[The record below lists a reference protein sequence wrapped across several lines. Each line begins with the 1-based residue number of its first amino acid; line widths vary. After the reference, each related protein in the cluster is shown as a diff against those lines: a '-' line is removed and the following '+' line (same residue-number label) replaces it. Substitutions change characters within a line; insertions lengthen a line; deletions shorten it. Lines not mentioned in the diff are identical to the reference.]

1 MNLFKY
7 LILAIFLIVFNQ
19 SSFAEDIKSKLD
31 GKIYSKLNEFTQ
43 NIGEGLAKNLE
54 NYENLK
60 YLDYSINLQDNLK
73 PTIEIQSVSEL
84 INYNDGTL
92 FNQINL
98 LSHDQETTINF
109 GIGKRKLV
117 EDETLMLGT
126 NIFLDYQ
133 FDESH
138 LRTGIGFE
146 AISNSLDFIAN
157 YYNAVSGFKSTEEG
171 REKALDGYDLR
182 LNYHLSKK
190 NNTDLFLEL
199 FEWENPNS
207 TFEEDGEKFG
217 VSSLIGNVAIVL
229 GYLNDNRNNDGIFG
243 SVKVVVPIG
252 KQKSKNNISQ
262 TTNIDNLSVRN
273 KLYVPVQRDNK
284 IKVVKISKSGV
295 KISGF

>member
-60 YLDYSINLQDNLK
+60 YLDYSINLQDDFK

-217 VSSLIGNVAIVL
+217 ISSLIGNVAIVL

-243 SVKVVVPIG
+243 SVKVVVPLG

-262 TTNIDNLSVRN
+262 TTNINNLSVRN

>member
-1 MNLFKY
+1 MNLFKH
-7 LILAIFLIVFNQ
+7 LILLIFLIVFNQ

-60 YLDYSINLQDNLK
+60 YLDYSINLQDDFK

-217 VSSLIGNVAIVL
+217 ISSLIGNVAIVL

-243 SVKVVVPIG
+243 SVKVVVPLG

-262 TTNIDNLSVRN
+262 TTNINNLSVRN

>member
-1 MNLFKY
+1 MKLFKY

-60 YLDYSINLQDNLK
+60 YLDYSINLQDNFK

-217 VSSLIGNVAIVL
+217 ISSLIGNVAIVL

-243 SVKVVVPIG
+243 SVKVVVPLG

>member
-243 SVKVVVPIG
+243 SVKVVVPLG

-262 TTNIDNLSVRN
+262 TTNINNLSVRN

>member
-60 YLDYSINLQDNLK
+60 YLDYSINLQDNFK

-217 VSSLIGNVAIVL
+217 ISSLIGNVAIVL

>member
-60 YLDYSINLQDNLK
+60 YLDYSINLQDNFK

-243 SVKVVVPIG
+243 SVKVVVPLG

>member
-1 MNLFKY
+1 MKLFKY

-60 YLDYSINLQDNLK
+60 YLDYSINLQDNFK

-217 VSSLIGNVAIVL
+217 ISSLIGNVAIVL

-243 SVKVVVPIG
+243 SVKVVVPLG

-262 TTNIDNLSVRN
+262 TTNINNLSVRN

>member
-60 YLDYSINLQDNLK
+60 YLDYSINLQDDFK

-157 YYNAVSGFKSTEEG
+157 YYNAISGFKSTEEG

-243 SVKVVVPIG
+243 SVKVVVPLG

-262 TTNIDNLSVRN
+262 TTNINNLSVRN

>member
-157 YYNAVSGFKSTEEG
+157 YYNAVSGFKSTEDG

-217 VSSLIGNVAIVL
+217 ISSLIGNVAIVL

-243 SVKVVVPIG
+243 SVKVVVPLG

>member
-60 YLDYSINLQDNLK
+60 YLDYSINLQDDFK

-243 SVKVVVPIG
+243 SVKVVVPLG

-262 TTNIDNLSVRN
+262 TSNINNLSVRN

>member
-1 MNLFKY
+1 MKLFKY

-217 VSSLIGNVAIVL
+217 ISSLIGNVAIVL

-262 TTNIDNLSVRN
+262 TTNINNLSVRN

>member
-60 YLDYSINLQDNLK
+60 YLDYSINLQDDFK

-157 YYNAVSGFKSTEEG
+157 YYNGISGFKSTKDG

-243 SVKVVVPIG
+243 SVKVVVPLG

-262 TTNIDNLSVRN
+262 TSNINNLSVRN

>member
-1 MNLFKY
+1 MKLFKY

-60 YLDYSINLQDNLK
+60 YLDYSINLQDNFK

-217 VSSLIGNVAIVL
+217 ISSLIGNVAIVL

>member
-60 YLDYSINLQDNLK
+60 YLDYSINLQDDFK

-243 SVKVVVPIG
+243 SVKVVVPLG

-262 TTNIDNLSVRN
+262 TTNINNLSVRN

>member
-60 YLDYSINLQDNLK
+60 YLDYSINLQDNFK

-157 YYNAVSGFKSTEEG
+157 YYNGISGFKSTKDG

-243 SVKVVVPIG
+243 SVKVVVPLG

-262 TTNIDNLSVRN
+262 TTNINNLSVRN

>member
-7 LILAIFLIVFNQ
+7 LILAVFLIVFNQ

-60 YLDYSINLQDNLK
+60 YLDYSINLQDNFK

-157 YYNAVSGFKSTEEG
+157 YYNGISGFKSTKDG

-243 SVKVVVPIG
+243 SVKVVVPLG

-262 TTNIDNLSVRN
+262 TTNINNLSVRN

>member
-60 YLDYSINLQDNLK
+60 YLDYSINLQDNFK

-157 YYNAVSGFKSTEEG
+157 YYNAISGFKSTEEG

-243 SVKVVVPIG
+243 SVKVVVPLG

-262 TTNIDNLSVRN
+262 TTNINNLSVRN

>member
-243 SVKVVVPIG
+243 SVKVVVPLG

>member
-1 MNLFKY
+1 MKLFKY

-60 YLDYSINLQDNLK
+60 YLDYSINLQDNFK

-243 SVKVVVPIG
+243 SVNVVVPLG

>member
-1 MNLFKY
+1 MNLFKH
-7 LILAIFLIVFNQ
+7 LILSIFLIVFNQ

-60 YLDYSINLQDNLK
+60 YLDYSINLQDDFK

-157 YYNAVSGFKSTEEG
+157 YYNAVSGFKSTEDG

-217 VSSLIGNVAIVL
+217 ISSLIGNVAIVL

-243 SVKVVVPIG
+243 SVKVVVPLG

>member
-1 MNLFKY
+1 MNLFKH
-7 LILAIFLIVFNQ
+7 LILSIFLIVFNQ

-60 YLDYSINLQDNLK
+60 YLDYSINLQDDFK

-217 VSSLIGNVAIVL
+217 ISSLIGNVAIVL

-243 SVKVVVPIG
+243 SVKVVVPLG

-262 TTNIDNLSVRN
+262 TSNINNLSVRN

>member
-1 MNLFKY
+1 MNLFKH
-7 LILAIFLIVFNQ
+7 LILSIFLIVFNQ

-60 YLDYSINLQDNLK
+60 YLDYSINLQDDFK

-157 YYNAVSGFKSTEEG
+157 YYNAVSGFKSTEDG

-217 VSSLIGNVAIVL
+217 ISSLIGNVAIVL

-243 SVKVVVPIG
+243 SVKVVVPLG

-262 TTNIDNLSVRN
+262 TSNINNLSVRN